1 MPKCK
6 TKVEIAKVLII
17 EDTYKDKGARRLL
30 AKELKEKGIIDEKVL
45 NAINKVPR
53 HLFIHKDFRFHA
65 YQDKAFPIG
74 EGQTISQPYT
84 VAYQTQLLHV
94 EPNEKVLE
102 IGTGSGY
109 QAAVLV
115 EMGAKLYSVERQEKL
130 FIKTKK
136 LFAKLNY
143 QANLILGDGS
153 EGYPNAAPYDKIIVT
168 AGAPKI
174 PPSLIKQLKIGGVL
188 IIPVG
193 DEKNQIMHTVIKK
206 VDETIEVIPMQGFK
220 FVPLIG
226 NQAW

>member
-1 MPKCK
+1 M
-6 TKVEIAKVLII
+6 LNI
-17 EDTYKDKGARRLL
+17 EDSYKDKGARRLL
-30 AKELKEKGIIDEKVL
+30 MKELKEKGILDERVL
-45 NAINKVPR
+45 QAINKVPR
-53 HLFIHKDFRFHA
+53 HLFIHKDFRYHA

-84 VAYQTQLLHV
+84 VAYQTQLLHI

-109 QAAVLV
+109 QAAIIV
-115 EMGAKLYSVERQEKL
+115 EMGAKLFSIERQEKL

-136 LFAKLNY
+136 LFQKLNY

-153 EGYPNAAPYDKIIVT
+153 IGYPENAPYDKIIVT
-168 AGAPKI
+168 AGAPKV
-174 PPSLIKQLKIGGVL
+174 PQSLIDQLKIGGIL

-193 DEKNQIMHTVIKK
+193 DEKTQIMHTIIKK
-206 VDETIEVIPMQGFK
+206 TDGNVEVIPMQAFR

>member
-1 MPKCK
+1 MNNF
-6 TKVEIAKVLII
+6 T
-17 EDTYKDKGARRLL
+17 DTYKDKGARRLL
-30 AKELKEKGIIDEKVL
+30 VRELKSKGIIDEKVL
-45 NAINKVPR
+45 AAIGKVQR
-53 HLFIHKDFRFHA
+53 HLFIHNDFRHHA

-94 EPNEKVLE
+94 EPKDKILE

-115 EMGAKLYSVERQEKL
+115 EMGAHLYSIERQEKL
-130 FIKTKK
+130 FLKTKK
-136 LFAKLNY
+136 LFSDLNY
-143 QANLILGDGS
+143 KATLLLGDGS
-153 EGYPNAAPYDKIIVT
+153 VGCEYAAPFDKIIVT
-168 AGAPKI
+168 AGAPKV
-174 PPSLIKQLKIGGVL
+174 PQNLVNQLKIGGIL

-193 DEKNQIMHTVIKK
+193 DEKNQIMHSIIKK
-206 VDETIEVIPMQGFK
+206 TDGSLEVIPLHAFR